1 MHLEARALLALAER
15 RDYWAPLLGGTG
27 QTATVVRIAEQDGQ
41 VVGLVSSVARV
52 SEGEVPA
59 LHVDPLLHGRGLGRR
74 LLDAAL
80 DDLRYAG
87 CRSAW
92 LTVLSVNRAAIAF
105 YEHLGWT
112 ADGLPFWERMDGL
125 DELPLVELV
134 RYRLAL

>member
-1 MHLEARALLALAER
+1 
-15 RDYWAPLLGGTG
+15 
-27 QTATVVRIAEQDGQ
+27 
-41 VVGLVSSVARV
+41 VVGFVSSVALMG
-52 SEGEVPA
+52 EGEVPA